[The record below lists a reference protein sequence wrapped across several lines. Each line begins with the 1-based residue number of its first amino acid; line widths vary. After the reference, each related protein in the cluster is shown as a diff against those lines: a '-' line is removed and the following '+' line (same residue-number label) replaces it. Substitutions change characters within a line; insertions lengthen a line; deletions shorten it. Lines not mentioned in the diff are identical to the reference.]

1 MNGVKLIEALR
12 RAEIPC
18 SAIYSIVDIFADPQ
32 YAARGSLASFVHP
45 RLGEIKCLAS
55 FLGFRNRP
63 ARSNGSAATSA
74 RTPTR
79 CFRRP
84 LATAGREST
93 SCGVKASYELGFG

>member
-45 RLGEIKCLAS
+45 RLGEIKMPCVVPRLSQTPGAIEWVGRD
-55 FLGFRNRP
+55 LGEDTDAVLSQTLGYSR
-63 ARSNGSAATSA
+63 ARIDEL
-74 RTPTR
+74 
-79 CFRRP
+79 RRQ
-84 LATAGREST
+84 
-93 SCGVKASYELGFG
+93 GVV

>member
-45 RLGEIKCLAS
+45 RLREIKMPS
-55 FLGFRNRP
+55 VVPGFRKRH
-63 ARSNGSAATSA
+63 AGSNGSAATSA
-74 RTPTR
+74 RIPTK
-79 CFRRP
+79 CFREP
-84 LATAGREST
+84 LAVRAST
-93 SCGVKASYELGFG
+93 SGDVKASYELGVG